1 MRRLTFLLLVL
12 GLVAVACGD
21 DDATTTTAASTTTA
35 SATAFPED
43 AFAFVASSDLAVG
56 RERLLVA
63 VSNPNGARLP
73 RPEIPVTITVWLQ
86 GREFQPQ
93 TLPAD
98 FIWAIPDVSGLYKVW
113 AAFDVPGI
121 WVVSVQ
127 PDQGPALAEFPIQVQ
142 EFPQTVAVGD
152 PAPPSDSV
160 TLADAPLEEI
170 TTATHPDESFYQM
183 SIADAVTSG
192 RPSVIVFATPKF
204 CQTAICG
211 PTLERVS
218 EIKPSF
224 PGVNFLHV
232 EVFTNLDDP
241 ANLATV
247 PAITEWGLPTEPWV
261 FVVDADGIVTARFEG
276 VVDASEI
283 AEALGAA

>member
-1 MRRLTFLLLVL
+1 MRRLLALLLVL
-12 GLVAVACGD
+12 GLFAAACG
-21 DDATTTTAASTTTA
+21 DDATTTTAPTTAASTV
-35 SATAFPED
+35 FPAE
-43 AFAFVASSDLAVG
+43 AFAFVASSDLAIG

-63 VSNPNGARLP
+63 VSDPNGARLP

-86 GREFQPQ
+86 GREFQTQ
-93 TLPAD
+93 TLPAE

-113 AAFDVPGI
+113 ADFDVPGI

-127 PDQGPALAEFPIQVQ
+127 PAEGAALAGFPIQVQ
-142 EFPQTVAVGD
+142 EFPRTVAVGE

-160 TLADAPLEEI
+160 TSADAPLAEI
-170 TTATHPDESFYQM
+170 TTATDPDPSLYEM

-192 RPSVIVFATPKF
+192 RASVIVFATPKF

-211 PTLERVS
+211 PTLDHIL

-224 PGVNFLHV
+224 PDVNFLHV

-241 ANLATV
+241 ANIATV
-247 PAITEWGLPTEPWV
+247 PAVEEWGIPTEPWV
-261 FVVDADGIVTARFEG
+261 FVVDADGIVVARFEG
-276 VVDASEI
+276 VVDAAEI
-283 AEALGAA
+283 AEALGT